1 VVAQRSF
8 YIFSNG
14 AMRRKDNTVFI
25 ETESGKRYLPIETV
39 EELHVFGEVDISKKF
54 LDYASQREIIVH
66 FYNYYGYYSGTYYP
80 REHRNSGYMT
90 VKQVQHYLDPE
101 RRLTLARTF
110 VRGSLLNIRQVI
122 RYYAGR
128 GKSGLGDF
136 QEKLEESLNSIPN
149 IDTIDRLMALEG
161 EARQIYYAQWDTI
174 VERPEFAFEKRTRR
188 PPNNRMNALISFGN
202 SMLYTAV
209 LSEIYKTHLDP
220 RIGYLHAT
228 NFRKFTLNLDV
239 AEVFKPLAVD
249 RIIFNLIGKNMIQP
263 KDFEEELGGIYL
275 SEAGRKRF
283 VEQFDSQLKTTIQHR
298 DLGRS
303 ISYRSLIRLE
313 LHKIEKHVLEE
324 QPYEPYVSRW

>member
-1 VVAQRSF
+1 
-8 YIFSNG
+8 
-14 AMRRKDNTVFI
+14 
-25 ETESGKRYLPIETV
+25 
-39 EELHVFGEVDISKKF
+39 
-54 LDYASQREIIVH
+54 
-66 FYNYYGYYSGTYYP
+66 
-80 REHRNSGYMT
+80 
-90 VKQVQHYLDPE
+90 
-101 RRLTLARTF
+101 
-110 VRGSLLNIRQVI
+110 
-122 RYYAGR
+122 
-128 GKSGLGDF
+128 
-136 QEKLEESLNSIPN
+136 
-149 IDTIDRLMALEG
+149 
-161 EARQIYYAQWDTI
+161 
-174 VERPEFAFEKRTRR
+174 
-188 PPNNRMNALISFGN
+188 
-202 SMLYTAV
+202 